1 MNIETE
7 SIYKSYKNAKL
18 EGLGA
23 RSSGLIIKGMKSKE
37 SVKKRRNFAIKLFTA
52 VIYGFS

>member
-1 MNIETE
+1 MIIKTE

-23 RSSGLIIKGMKSKE
+23 ECR
-37 SVKKRRNFAIKLFTA
+37 VIKLLN
-52 VIYGFS
+52 YGQKSFITFSAWPSL